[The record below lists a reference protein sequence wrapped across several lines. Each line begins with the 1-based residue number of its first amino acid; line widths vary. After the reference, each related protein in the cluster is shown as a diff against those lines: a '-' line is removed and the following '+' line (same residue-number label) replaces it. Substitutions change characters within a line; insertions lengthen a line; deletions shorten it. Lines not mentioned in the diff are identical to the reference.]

1 MTLNKISD
9 ISDNG
14 LFKSVKNDDQKA
26 FEEIYRRYWS
36 KLFIYAHNVLKE
48 SEICEDIVQEIF
60 TNLWLRRKEVEI
72 SDISPYLYQA
82 VKFQIFKHF
91 RNSKYKNQLIEQ
103 FQNFQ
108 TQLKTDEL
116 AEFNELSAQVDKLVS
131 QLPEKR
137 RTIFHLS
144 RYDEFSNKEISEKL
158 NISLQ
163 TVKNEISKA
172 LKYIRKSL
180 KNHNFLIF

>member
-1 MTLNKISD
+1 MTPNKILD

-14 LFKSVKNDDQKA
+14 LFRSVKNDDQKA

-72 SDISPYLYQA
+72 SDLSPYLYQA

-91 RNSKYKNQLIEQ
+91 RQSKYKNQLTEQ
-103 FQNFQ
+103 FRNFQ
-108 TQLKTDEL
+108 TQLNTDEL
-116 AEFNELSAQVDKLVS
+116 TEFNELSARVDKFVS

-137 RTIFHLS
+137 RLIFHLS
-144 RYDEFSNKEISEKL
+144 RYEELSNKEISEKL

-163 TVKNEISKA
+163 TVKNEISKSLKFIRKA
-172 LKYIRKSL
+172 LKNLNY
-180 KNHNFLIF
+180 LIF